1 MRVTT
6 TTQFSMGVF
15 YMQQKQA
22 SLQKLYEQISSK
34 QRVIS
39 ASDDP
44 AAASLAVEVSA
55 IADRNNRYVS
65 NAGLA
70 YDQLSITDTTLQSV
84 ANNITRIHELTVQ
97 AGKPA
102 LSDTD
107 RAAMRSELV
116 EVSKNLVGLLN
127 STSAE
132 GNYIFGGTATDSK
145 PFDISWE
152 PGIKIT
158 YLGNTQRQ
166 EVSIGA
172 SRTLALTEPG
182 NLVAGSTSV
191 VSPLAT
197 ALPAVAANPPT
208 VPLALPAVSTDP
220 DAFSGGNQLFQ
231 AISRLDELLRV
242 GPNDQGSTAAF
253 DRMLYESRQLT
264 AAGTTPNPY
273 KAYEDFAATP
283 DWNIPDPPNPNSG
296 SAYYSKGMAE
306 VLKGLDAGFEQ
317 VVSVNTVIGSRMN
330 AAQTV
335 KDIGVDQDISYTQRI
350 QQLVGLDED
359 GYVKAISSYQ
369 QAVTALQASQQTFSS
384 ISKLS
389 LFNYL

>member
-1 MRVTT
+1 MRVTNA
-6 TTQFSMGVF
+6 TQFGLGVF
-15 YMQQKQA
+15 YMQQKQQ

-34 QRVIS
+34 QRVITS
-39 ASDDP
+39 SDDP
-44 AAASLAVEVSA
+44 AAASLAIEVTA
-55 IADRNNRYVS
+55 IADRSSRFVS
-65 NAGLA
+65 NASLA
-70 YDQLSITDTTLQSV
+70 YDQLATTDTTLQNVSDV
-84 ANNITRIHELTVQ
+84 ITRVRELAVQ

-102 LSDTD
+102 LSQTD
-107 RAAMRSELV
+107 RAAMRAELV
-116 EVSKNLVGLLN
+116 EVTKNLVGLFN
-127 STSAE
+127 TTSAE
-132 GNYIFGGTATDSK
+132 GNYIFGGTATGSK
-145 PFDISWE
+145 PFDLSWE
-152 PGIKIT
+152 PAIQVD
-158 YLGNTQRQ
+158 YQGNMQRQ
-166 EVSIGA
+166 EVAVGT

-182 NLVAGSTSV
+182 NLVAGQTSTV
-191 VSPLAT
+191 PALTT
-197 ALPAVAANPPT
+197 ALAAVPAAPPAI
-208 VPLALPAVSTDP
+208 PSNLPAVSKDP
-220 DAFSGGNQLFQ
+220 DAFSAGNELFQ
-231 AISRLDELLRV
+231 AISRLDVLLRV
-242 GPNDQGSTAAF
+242 GPNDAASTAEF

-283 DWNIPDPPNPNSG
+283 DWNIPDPPSPDSG

-335 KDIGVDQDISYTQRI
+335 KDIGAELDINYTKRI